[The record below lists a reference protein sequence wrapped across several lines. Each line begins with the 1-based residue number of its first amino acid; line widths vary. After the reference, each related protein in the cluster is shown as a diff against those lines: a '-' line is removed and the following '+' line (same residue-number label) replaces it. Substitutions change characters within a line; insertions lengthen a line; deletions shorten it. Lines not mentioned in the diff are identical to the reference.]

1 MTSDIIKGTLVA
13 LLIGVVL
20 NMLIFLVGQAA
31 SVDFMV
37 TRPGA
42 AATSELSLGIVIL
55 ATIIP
60 IVSAGAGLWLLSQ
73 ATAQAINGL
82 MWFTILLS
90 LISLILPYNGAH
102 SSGTFVSLGLMHV
115 VVGLA
120 TLFGLFNFVWRRSA
134 CQ

>member
-1 MTSDIIKGTLVA
+1 MASDIVKGTLVA

-20 NMLIFLVGQAA
+20 NLIIFLVGQAA
-31 SVDFMV
+31 AVDFLV

-42 AATSELSLGIVIL
+42 AETSEISLGIVVL

-60 IVSAGAGLWLLSQ
+60 IVCAGAALWLLSQ
-73 ATAQAINGL
+73 ASTQALNGL
-82 MWFTILLS
+82 MWATILLA
-90 LISLILPYNGAH
+90 LFSLILPYNGAH